1 MSIQHTVYCT
11 RPCTFHQQYQT
22 PQHTNDSTL
31 KSLVTKICTKQRTQL
46 QISPK
51 FTGCVQLGSVQGSD
65 HTKIYRVHQLGSVQG
80 LVEYHTEEEHER
92 EKLGNQTP
100 PTGTKPAHHIRG
112 SRKQDG
118 NMMCKYIESCTYQF
132 RLSNRQTRINITHF
146 HLHYQHTRA
155 YIQLLYSRCCTF
167 HFHRHQLN
175 TIYSTTL

>member
-1 MSIQHTVYCT
+1 MRYEDTTHSLLYSPLYIPPTHTATDLAKIYRV
-11 RPCTFHQQYQT
+11 RAARLSPRFRSHQ
-22 PQHTNDSTL
+22 N
-31 KSLVTKICTKQRTQL
+31 L
-46 QISPK
+46 Q
-51 FTGCVQLGSVQGSD
+51 GAQLGSV
-65 HTKIYRVHQLGSVQG
+65 RG

-167 HFHRHQLN
+167 HRRQLN
-175 TIYSTTL
+175 NTLVPT

>member
-65 HTKIYRVHQLGSVQG
+65 HTKIYRVHSSVQSG
-80 LVEYHTEEEHER
+80 VWLNIIQRKSMSERNWAIKLLPQEQSQHIIFVEV
-92 EKLGNQTP
+92 GV
-100 PTGTKPAHHIRG
+100 
-112 SRKQDG
+112 D
-118 NMMCKYIESCTYQF
+118 
-132 RLSNRQTRINITHF
+132 QTRR
-146 HLHYQHTRA
+146 QHDVQVHRKL
-155 YIQLLYSRCCTF
+155 YIPV
-167 HFHRHQLN
+167 
-175 TIYSTTL
+175 